1 MAANKLVNITKAF
14 TLTLL
19 RGGEHVAIK
28 VAAGIQRLEADVADH
43 WYTKAHSE
51 DVPKGVKQSD
61 AEAAAEAAAAAKAA
75 QEKADAE
82 ELERMEVEEK
92 AAAEAKAAEEAK
104 AKAEADAAAAA
115 AAKSGKKA

>member
-19 RGGEHVAIK
+19 REGEHVAIK

-51 DVPKGVKQSD
+51 DVPKGVTQSD
-61 AEAAAEAAAAAKAA
+61 AEAQAEAD
-75 QEKADAE
+75 EAE
-82 ELERMEVEEK
+82 LARME
-92 AAAEAKAAEEAK
+92 AEEAAQKGGAGK
-104 AKAEADAAAAA
+104 ADGK
-115 AAKSGKKA
+115 GKKA